1 MYVGATD
8 NQVCPIKAMLAYLN
22 KRGKQPGPLFI
33 TKEGPSWTGA
43 MFRAGLKSLMNDL
56 KLDKHRY
63 NTHSLWIGAAT
74 SASLAKLP
82 DAHIKILGRWKS
94 NDSKDTSDLPFN
106 CILRKQFLSNS
117 KPGPGTH
124 TKTTTTNTSWLVA
137 KTTLPPGRVN
147 VKISQV
153 FNVKCSLSTLNKV
166 NVEIESSRQFSVV
179 EVRHQ

>member
-1 MYVGATD
+1 VFTISTEASYDPSCHLSLSDITVNNRKEPRLLQLSLKESKTDPFKQGVKVYVGATD

-33 TKEGPSWTGA
+33 TKEGTSWTGA

-82 DAHIKILGRWKS
+82 DAHIQIFGHWKS
-94 NDSKDTSDLPFN
+94 NDSKDTSDLPF
-106 CILRKQFLSNS
+106 
-117 KPGPGTH
+117 
-124 TKTTTTNTSWLVA
+124 
-137 KTTLPPGRVN
+137 
-147 VKISQV
+147 
-153 FNVKCSLSTLNKV
+153 
-166 NVEIESSRQFSVV
+166 
-179 EVRHQ
+179 